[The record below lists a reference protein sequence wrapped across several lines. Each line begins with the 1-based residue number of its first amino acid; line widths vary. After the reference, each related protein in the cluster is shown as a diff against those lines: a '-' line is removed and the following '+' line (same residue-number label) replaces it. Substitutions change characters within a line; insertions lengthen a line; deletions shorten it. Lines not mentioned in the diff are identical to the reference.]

1 LAYLHF
7 ITSLA
12 WRGRHSGADPLTV
25 ITSGNGQA
33 TVSTVFQPALDNQFV
48 AFGAHDLFGVGDL
61 RPTQFFSHLRT
72 DLCGIAVDGLPACDD
87 DVGFHVEDGP

>member
-1 LAYLHF
+1 MARTAFGSRSVDGHHQRQRAGYGF
-7 ITSLA
+7 
-12 WRGRHSGADPLTV
+12 D
-25 ITSGNGQA
+25 
-33 TVSTVFQPALDNQFV
+33 TVFQPALDNQFV